1 MSQSGLHGI
10 FGLYAARHL
19 AAGVAP
25 GEPSVNPDTPAAG
38 AAESA
43 AGAKAAGDAESAAAA
58 EAAGR
63 AAAAPDPGG
72 AYAGAFGSTS
82 RTAFGTVSGNFKW
95 GLVLG
100 NIIPD
105 ADFFLL
111 APTYLFDSRL
121 ALSMHRTW
129 SHSVLVQGAVSL
141 LLLWLWARSDPAR
154 RSFVKGLW
162 LGMLMHC
169 AADVLM
175 WFTGIDLLWPLGR
188 WGLPSRVDLWSW
200 FAPPGW
206 LSNLLGAFDYLA
218 FALFFAYLARVAVER
233 GVDLDMVPRV
243 RLANRALYVL
253 LAVFTVLSF
262 ALAGSPGLYNVLDY
276 AFFIVVFLPVEIWVL
291 LRMRETI
298 ARA

>member
-19 AAGVAP
+19 LPGVSRHEPPASPGAPIAAPEAVGPAAAGP
-25 GEPSVNPDTPAAG
+25 
-38 AAESA
+38 AESA
-43 AGAKAAGDAESAAAA
+43 ATG
-58 EAAGR
+58 EAAT
-63 AAAAPDPGG
+63 ATQEAAP
-72 AYAGAFGSTS
+72 ATS
-82 RTAFGTVSGNFKW
+82 VPVTAFGTASGSFKW

-111 APTYLFDSRL
+111 GPTYFFNSSL

-129 SHSVLVQGAVSL
+129 SHSVLVQGVVCL

-154 RSFVKGLW
+154 RGFVKGLW
-162 LGMLMHC
+162 IGMLMHC

-175 WFTGIDLLWPLGR
+175 WFSGIDLLWPLGH
-188 WGLPSRVDLWSW
+188 WGVPSRVDLWAW
-200 FAPPGW
+200 FTPPGW

-218 FALFFAYLARVAVER
+218 FALFFAYLARVAVQR
-233 GVDLDMVPRV
+233 GVDLDMVRRV
-243 RLANRALYVL
+243 RVANRALYGL
-253 LAVFTVLSF
+253 LAVFTMLSF
-262 ALAGSPGLYNVLDY
+262 VLARSPGLYNVLDY